1 MELRKFTE
9 MKKFSGID
17 VIEGGFRVVF
27 DGKAY
32 ELTEDES
39 DGYRSYLNDVVETE
53 NKVDNTF
60 HEIEVYCIHKDDGY
74 YDVVEVFDSSNNQLI
89 LTFGTQNYDD
99 YYPCCILDW
108 KPQNMHINNYPTHWV
123 LS

>member
-27 DGKAY
+27 DGKSY

-60 HEIEVYCIHKDDGY
+60 QEIEVYCIHKDDGY

-89 LTFGTQNYDD
+89 LTFGTQNCDD
-99 YYPCCILDW
+99 YYPYCILDW
-108 KPQNMHINNYPTHWV
+108 KPQNMNINN
-123 LS
+123 